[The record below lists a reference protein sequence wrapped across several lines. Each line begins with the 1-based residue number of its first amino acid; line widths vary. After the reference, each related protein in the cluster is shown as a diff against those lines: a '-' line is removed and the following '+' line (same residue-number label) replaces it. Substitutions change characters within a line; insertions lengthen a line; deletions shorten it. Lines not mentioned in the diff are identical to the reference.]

1 MKLQETGEICSYWEQ
16 KPNFMDPNASF
27 TGDAGPVGI
36 VGVNPII
43 IDIPNGKY
51 TNISIYTR
59 ISYALAELRYNMSS
73 GGDEFFNNTTYIN
86 RLVNLYNGIT
96 SDDLDKGG
104 EYLNKVKKASSF
116 DITAILRSPSTNAM
130 KKILKNTTSDKDDI
144 AYNIKMYS
152 NKYSGENMDIY
163 NFIYDSNSNPLL
175 DAEGDFLE
183 KDDVE
188 LYKIINAH
196 NNITGTAGTQKTI
209 KLTKKNYSTTDIN

>member
-1 MKLQETGEICSYWEQ
+1 M
-16 KPNFMDPNASF
+16 
-27 TGDAGPVGI
+27 
-36 VGVNPII
+36 
-43 IDIPNGKY
+43 
-51 TNISIYTR
+51 
-59 ISYALAELRYNMSS
+59 
-73 GGDEFFNNTTYIN
+73 
-86 RLVNLYNGIT
+86 
-96 SDDLDKGG
+96 
-104 EYLNKVKKASSF
+104 NKVKKASSF